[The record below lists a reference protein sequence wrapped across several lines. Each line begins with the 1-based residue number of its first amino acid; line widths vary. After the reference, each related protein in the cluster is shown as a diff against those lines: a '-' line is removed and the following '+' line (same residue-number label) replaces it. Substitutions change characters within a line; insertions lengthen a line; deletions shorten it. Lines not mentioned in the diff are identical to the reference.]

1 MKESRPV
8 YRVTLD
14 ELYVD
19 VTEVTNVQ
27 YQVLCNERGIVS
39 RCLGTII
46 SLTNPINPAA
56 SAGHPALILESAQ
69 SVAECH
75 TVVE

>member
-8 YRVTLD
+8 YRATLD
-14 ELYVD
+14 EFYVD

-46 SLTNPINPAA
+46 SLTNPINPVA
-56 SAGHPALILESAQ
+56 STVRPALVLESVQ
-69 SVAECH
+69 SVAECR

>member
-8 YRVTLD
+8 YRATLD
-14 ELYVD
+14 EFYVD

-46 SLTNPINPAA
+46 SLTNPINPAGISRA
-56 SAGHPALILESAQ
+56 PSADPRISAI
-69 SVAECH
+69 CG
-75 TVVE
+75 

>member
-14 ELYVD
+14 EFYVD

-27 YQVLCNERGIVS
+27 YQVYV
-39 RCLGTII
+39 
-46 SLTNPINPAA
+46 TNGA
-56 SAGHPALILESAQ
+56 SSAVVLEQ
-69 SVAECH
+69 
-75 TVVE
+75 

>member
-39 RCLGTII
+39 RCL
-46 SLTNPINPAA
+46 
-56 SAGHPALILESAQ
+56 EQ
-69 SVAECH
+69 
-75 TVVE
+75 